1 MSNSH
6 THTFTANE
14 GGKTIMKT
22 FKVALLTVLVVAGL
36 TSLAMAQQAGSA
48 PQGAKPGALAV
59 EVITFSG
66 KVTAVDTAKRTVTLQ
81 GAGGKKVKLN
91 AKNARNLDQV
101 KVGDRV
107 KAEYIEELAIFVRK
121 ADAPPS
127 ATEAQAV
134 ELAPK
139 GQKPAGLMAD
149 TVQITANVEAIN
161 YQKRTIA
168 LKGPLGRTQTYK
180 LSDAVQNLQQIKK
193 GDQVVL
199 RFMEA
204 LALTV
209 TNP

>member
-1 MSNSH
+1 
-6 THTFTANE
+6 
-14 GGKTIMKT
+14 MKI
-22 FKVALLTVLVVAGL
+22 FKVALLTILVVAGL
-36 TSLAMAQQAGSA
+36 TSLAMAQQTGSA
-48 PQGAKPGALAV
+48 PQGAKPGALVV
-59 EVITFSG
+59 ETVTWSG
-66 KVTAVDTAKRTVTLQ
+66 KVTAVNYTKRTVTLQ
-81 GAGGKKVKLN
+81 GARGKAVTLN

-101 KVGDRV
+101 KVGDKV

-127 ATEAQAV
+127 AMEAQAV

-139 GQKPAGLMAD
+139 GQMPAGVMAD

-161 YQKRTIA
+161 YKKRTIA

-209 TNP
+209 TKP

>member
-1 MSNSH
+1 
-6 THTFTANE
+6 
-14 GGKTIMKT
+14 MKT
-22 FKVALLTVLVVAGL
+22 FRMALLTVLVVAGL
-36 TSLAMAQQAGSA
+36 TSLAPAQQTGSA
-48 PQGAKPGALAV
+48 PQGSKPGALAV
-59 EVITFSG
+59 EVIKFSG
-66 KVTAVDTAKRTVTLQ
+66 KVTAVDYTKRTVTLQ
-81 GAGGKKVKLN
+81 GAGGKTVTLN

-107 KAEYIEELAIFVRK
+107 KGEYIEELAIFVRK
-121 ADAPPS
+121 ADASPS

-139 GQKPAGLMAD
+139 GQKPAGLMAE

-161 YQKRTIA
+161 YQKRTVA

-180 LSDAVQNLQQIKK
+180 VSDAVQNLQEIKK

-209 TNP
+209 EKP

>member
-1 MSNSH
+1 
-6 THTFTANE
+6 
-14 GGKTIMKT
+14 MKT
-22 FKVALLTVLVVAGL
+22 FRVALLTVLVVAGL

-48 PQGAKPGALAV
+48 PQGAKPGALVV
-59 EVITFSG
+59 EVVTWSG

-81 GAGGKKVKLN
+81 GAGGKSVTLN

-101 KVGDRV
+101 KVGDTV

-121 ADAPPS
+121 ADSPPS
-127 ATEAQAV
+127 AVEVQAV

-139 GQKPAGLMAD
+139 GQKPAGLMVD
-149 TVQITANVEAIN
+149 TVQITANVEAID

-168 LKGPLGRTQTYK
+168 LKGPAGNVRTLK
-180 LSDAVQNLQQIKK
+180 VGDAVKNFQQIKK

-204 LALTV
+204 LALAV
-209 TNP
+209 VKP

>member
-1 MSNSH
+1 M
-6 THTFTANE
+6 TL
-14 GGKTIMKT
+14 MKT
-22 FKVALLTVLVVAGL
+22 FRVALLTVLVVAGL
-36 TSLAMAQQAGSA
+36 TSLAMAQQTGSA
-48 PQGAKPGALAV
+48 PQGAKPGALVV
-59 EVITFSG
+59 ETVTWSG
-66 KVTAVDTAKRTVTLQ
+66 KVTAVDYTKRTVTLQ
-81 GAGGKKVKLN
+81 GAGGKSVTLN

-101 KVGDRV
+101 KVGDTV

-127 ATEAQAV
+127 ATETQAI

-149 TVQITANVEAIN
+149 TVQLTANVEAVD
-161 YQKRTIA
+161 YQKRTIG

-209 TNP
+209 EKP